1 MCESK
6 VMEKAKRSQGNKKE
20 NTKIMSSEGGRNKK
34 KEREE
39 KGKRKAMTLRMRT
52 KKKLRKKRFCDG
64 GRDGEM

>member
-1 MCESK
+1 
-6 VMEKAKRSQGNKKE
+6 
-20 NTKIMSSEGGRNKK
+20 MSSEGGRNKK

-39 KGKRKAMTLRMRT
+39 KGTRKAMTLRMRT